1 MSGPTKEDHAPA
13 GGDHAPYR
21 LLLVDDDPNI
31 LELLSQALRREPDF
45 PNVVITA
52 SDAKQGLERLGADG
66 PFDVVVSD
74 YQMPGMDGLDFLL
87 QVKARSPKTL
97 RMLMTAHS
105 TERMALAA
113 VLTAEVHSYLQKPF
127 EAREVV
133 GTIRE
138 ALLRRNPFVE
148 GLVRVVDS
156 SEQGIKLLTDLR
168 GRLRDAPP
176 EAAVT
181 LTLSFPSP
189 IDFNRFTFRLFQSR
203 LGETV
208 DVHFVEGKFVISVL
222 VHPPPSGGLEVAEGS
237 TDRHR
242 PHHGPGA

>member
-1 MSGPTKEDHAPA
+1 MTESKGSATSTASDHAPV
-13 GGDHAPYR
+13 R
-21 LLLVDDDPNI
+21 ILLVDDDPNI
-31 LELLSQALRREPDF
+31 LDLLTDALRKEPDF
-45 PNVVITA
+45 PNETQTA
-52 SDAKQGLERLGADG
+52 KDAKEGLAILEKG
-66 PFDVVVSD
+66 PLDLVVSD

-87 QVKARSPKTL
+87 QVKARAPKTL

-127 EAREVV
+127 DPKEVV

-168 GRLRDAPP
+168 ARLRDAPP

-189 IDFNRFTFRLFQSR
+189 IDFNRFTFRLFQTR
-203 LGETV
+203 LAETV
-208 DVHFVEGKFVISVL
+208 DVHFVEGKFVISVI
-222 VHPPPSGGLEVAEGS
+222 VHPPEGGEPGTAELLH
-237 TDRHR
+237 DRR
-242 PHHGPGA
+242 GRHGPPE

>member
-1 MSGPTKEDHAPA
+1 MTETASSAPPA
-13 GGDHAPYR
+13 TGGSEKSPYR
-21 LLLVDDDPNI
+21 ILLVDDDPNI
-31 LELLSQALRREPDF
+31 LEALTHALRKETDF
-45 PNVVITA
+45 PNVTVTA
-52 SDAKQGLERLGADG
+52 SNAKDGLARLAEG
-66 PFDVVVSD
+66 PQDLVISD

-87 QVKARSPKTL
+87 QVKAKYPKTL

-127 EAREVV
+127 DAREVV

-156 SEQGIKLLTDLR
+156 SEQAIKLLTDLKA
-168 GRLRDAPP
+168 RLRDAPP

-189 IDFNRFTFRLFQSR
+189 IDFNRFTFALFQTH
-203 LGETV
+203 LAETV
-208 DVHFVEGKFVISVL
+208 DVHFVEGKFVISVV
-222 VHPPPSGGLEVAEGS
+222 VHPPMNGEPSAADLLRERRG
-237 TDRHR
+237 R
-242 PHHGPGA
+242 HGPA

>member
-1 MSGPTKEDHAPA
+1 MDSKPGTAAE
-13 GGDHAPYR
+13 HAPYR
-21 LLLVDDDPNI
+21 ILLVDDDPNI
-31 LELLSQALRREPDF
+31 LDLLSKALQREPDF
-45 PNVVITA
+45 PNVTLTA
-52 SDAKQGLERLGADG
+52 TDAKQGLAVLEKEAPL
-66 PFDVVVSD
+66 DVVVSD

-87 QVKARSPKTL
+87 QVKARAPKTL

-127 EAREVV
+127 EAKDVI

-168 GRLRDAPP
+168 ARLRDAPP

-189 IDFNRFTFRLFQSR
+189 IDFNRFTFRLFQTR
-203 LGETV
+203 LAETV

-222 VHPPPSGGLEVAEGS
+222 VHPPPSGGDDLAEEAS
-237 TDRHR
+237 PRDRR
-242 PHHGPGA
+242 AHHGPGG